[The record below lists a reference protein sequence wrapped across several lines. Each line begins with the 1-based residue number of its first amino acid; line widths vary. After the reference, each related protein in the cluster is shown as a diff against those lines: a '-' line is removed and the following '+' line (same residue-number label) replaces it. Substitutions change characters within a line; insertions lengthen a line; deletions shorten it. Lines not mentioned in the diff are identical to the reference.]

1 MKNITTILK
10 NILFPSLGGAR
21 GGCGGMVCY
30 IFFILSFFNSLIFI
44 SCSQEQDVTPGGGT
58 EQQVPIAFN
67 GNMTEEEVTRAYTP
81 LSEYI
86 TQFNVWGYKDMS
98 EAAGVYSNS
107 QMVFP
112 GFIVDWEAGSAATT
126 TTNTNGWE
134 YARPD
139 QNIKYWDQLA
149 KAYRYFAISGWSGSV
164 PTPSGWAGNEPATQA
179 GYNATKTYGAF
190 GTYSTYGAEST
201 FEASMLADASSAEEM
216 AKTPYFTRLWFSTG
230 NPITYPDKQF
240 LKPVVLE
247 FLKPYSR
254 VRFIFIYSY
263 MTEGIKIKSKS
274 FAPSNGDKI
283 VRKGIFKV
291 TYPLT
296 GDKTAEWFSVTKD
309 TDPDPAVNKALD
321 AFTTEYVPD
330 GGPEKEVWYDVLPNN
345 TQGTYT
351 MSVRMN
357 NDITDKTAVVPANY
371 MQWQPGYS
379 YTYIFK
385 ITEEG
390 GVEIDHVETTAIDW
404 IEREEDH
411 EVYNW

>member
-10 NILFPSLGGAR
+10 NLVFPSLGGAR
-21 GGCGGMVCY
+21 GGCRGMVCH
-30 IFFILSFFNSLIFI
+30 IFFILSFFHSFIFT
-44 SCSQEQDVTPGGGT
+44 SCSSDPMAEEPEVK
-58 EQQVPIAFN
+58 QVPIAFS

-283 VRKGIFKV
+283 ARKGIFQV

-296 GDKTAEWFSVTKD
+296 GDKTREWFSVT
-309 TDPDPAVNKALD
+309 PDHDGDLT
-321 AFTTEYVPD
+321 AFTTDYIPD

-371 MQWQPGYS
+371 MQWQPGFS

-390 GVEIDHVETTAIDW
+390 GVEIDHVETAAIDW